1 METAQANVRDG
12 TALRRRGKDRVQKIL
27 QAAKLVFLNEGYANL
42 SMRRVAAEADIS
54 LGNLS
59 YYFSSKANLFE
70 SVIEDVLAGYNRRWQ
85 EISAQRG
92 EDPAEK
98 LNQYLDFLF
107 ADCRREET
115 QQFFYQ
121 FWAVSTHDDFVGKA
135 REQVYDEFH
144 AQLLGFCK
152 QLNPGLNR
160 TTVRQ
165 RVYLLVAMIEGL
177 HVVFGNTKTPDAA
190 LDRLRPEFKR
200 QVLNIITA

>member
-1 METAQANVRDG
+1 MEIAQANVRDG

-27 QAAKLVFLNEGYANL
+27 NAARLIFLNEGYAGL
-42 SMRRVAAEADIS
+42 SMRRVADAAGIS

-70 SVIEDVLAGYNRRWQ
+70 SVIEDVLAGYNRRWE
-85 EISAQRG
+85 EISSQFGENPAAQL
-92 EDPAEK
+92 DM
-98 LNQYLDFLF
+98 YLDFLF

-121 FWAVSTHDDFVGKA
+121 FWAVSTHDDFVSTT
-135 REQVYDEFH
+135 RERIYEGFH
-144 AQLLGFCK
+144 AQLLSFCK
-152 QLNPGLNR
+152 AVNPDLNR
-160 TTVRQ
+160 NSLRQ

-177 HVVFGNTKTPDAA
+177 HVVFGNSRKPDAA

-200 QVLNIITA
+200 QVRSIINA